1 MYSYS
6 NTQKGLNMKFTLI
19 AIAIALGFVG
29 VHIIIGWIAY
39 NAPLLTVIL
48 LMTGFISF
56 VLALLNDLG
65 VIKIEMSNLLSRASR

>member
-19 AIAIALGFVG
+19 AIATALSIVG

>member
-19 AIAIALGFVG
+19 AIAFALGIVG

-48 LMTGFISF
+48 LMTGFIGF